1 MDIEQNISGHG
12 LERIGDV
19 QRIRPSVAKKLAE
32 MLMML
37 GNDFLVEIGNFP
49 RQFRAGEIEDEGAR
63 DDRHLDREKLVVV
76 QNKLRDVMTG
86 DLSNL
91 FFGNQSIDREFSS
104 VAINAVKKLNSR
116 PFRGAP
122 DYTILPDARAQL
134 IYAQSPVTKVVL

>member
-91 FFGNQSIDREFSS
+91 FFGNPS
-104 VAINAVKKLNSR
+104 VPWCARLYHPARR
-116 PFRGAP
+116 PRP
-122 DYTILPDARAQL
+122 TYLCTVARDEGGTL
-134 IYAQSPVTKVVL
+134 R